1 MAQDVFLITI
11 RDGSERLKD
20 TNQLELNQLIFKM
33 ACLSIFPS
41 ITNPLVYSRFGML
54 TLRGKTEAR
63 MIIAAIS
70 LLSIP
75 SISVSGGV
83 EFLSRGSVILVTSQ
97 FMSVGIRHISNL
109 CMYPSTSMQP
119 RRRDGKS
126 TSRGFF
132 GKIVEVSFT
141 IFE

>member
-20 TNQLELNQLIFKM
+20 TNQLELNQLIFKKM

-70 LLSIP
+70 LLSFP
-75 SISVSGGV
+75 SISVSGELNLSV
-83 EFLSRGSVILVTSQ
+83 EA
-97 FMSVGIRHISNL
+97 M
-109 CMYPSTSMQP
+109 
-119 RRRDGKS
+119 
-126 TSRGFF
+126 
-132 GKIVEVSFT
+132 
-141 IFE
+141 